1 MSNNDAVCYLAL
13 GEHSCCTSLTDG
25 SVRFSVQ
32 RTVSVS
38 DIMGGTVRLSLRN
51 TRVCVRHGRARGRAT
66 VTLTAVSVFGVWR
79 TLDAYKMMP
88 RQTQTTGRAQAS
100 AQPRSEHRRASPA
113 GTPRVSDSRLHGSR
127 TILWHEATRRADGR
141 RHTPHAPTVA
151 PACGVCT
158 LKQPAQAC
166 ADQHAPHRSRSQ
178 GIETCSEQ
186 SLHSSPRRPR
196 GLPRPRRPPLC
207 R

>member
-1 MSNNDAVCYLAL
+1 MLHISYRRFCSVQCTAHRERERYLGWYYGTAQPQEYSGVRQAWPRQRQSDCYTYSRERLWCLEDPRRLQNDAAPDPDQC
-13 GEHSCCTSLTDG
+13 
-25 SVRFSVQ
+25 
-32 RTVSVS
+32 
-38 DIMGGTVRLSLRN
+38 
-51 TRVCVRHGRARGRAT
+51 
-66 VTLTAVSVFGVWR
+66 
-79 TLDAYKMMP
+79 
-88 RQTQTTGRAQAS
+88 GRAQAS

>member
-1 MSNNDAVCYLAL
+1 MCYLAL

-38 DIMGGTVRLSLRN
+38 DILGGTVRLSLRN

-66 VTLTAVSVFGVWR
+66 VTLTALSVFGVWR

-113 GTPRVSDSRLHGSR
+113 GTPRVSDSRLQPHRPVARS
-127 TILWHEATRRADGR
+127 HKTRRRTTA
-141 RHTPHAPTVA
+141 HTTRAHRGSSVR
-151 PACGVCT
+151 C
-158 LKQPAQAC
+158 LHAQATS
-166 ADQHAPHRSRSQ
+166 PSLRRSARAS
-178 GIETCSEQ
+178 SK
-186 SLHSSPRRPR
+186 SLARY
-196 GLPRPRRPPLC
+196 
-207 R
+207 

>member
-1 MSNNDAVCYLAL
+1 MLHISYR
-13 GEHSCCTSLTDG
+13 
-25 SVRFSVQ
+25 RFCSVQ
-32 RTVSVS
+32 CTAHRERERYL
-38 DIMGGTVRLSLRN
+38 GWYGTAQPQEYSGVGCAVRQAW
-51 TRVCVRHGRARGRAT
+51 RARGRAT
-66 VTLTAVSVFGVWR
+66 VTLTALSVFGVWR

-100 AQPRSEHRRASPA
+100 AQPRSEHRRARARPAHPASPI
-113 GTPRVSDSRLHGSR
+113 RDCSR
-127 TILWHEATRRADGR
+127 TVLWHEATRRADGR

>member
-1 MSNNDAVCYLAL
+1 MCYLAL

-38 DIMGGTVRLSLRN
+38 DILGGTVRLRN
-51 TRVCVRHGRARGRAT
+51 TRVCVRHGRARGCRAT

-100 AQPRSEHRRASPA
+100 AQPRSEHRRARARPAHPASPI
-113 GTPRVSDSRLHGSR
+113 RDCSR
-127 TILWHEATRRADGR
+127 TVLWHKATRRADGR
-141 RHTPHAPTVA
+141 RHTPHAPSVA

>member
-1 MSNNDAVCYLAL
+1 MLHISYRRFCSVQCTAHRERERYLGWYGTAQEYSGVRQAWPRQRLQSDCYTYSRERLWCLEDPRRLQNDAAPDPDHRTST
-13 GEHSCCTSLTDG
+13 GE
-25 SVRFSVQ
+25 R
-32 RTVSVS
+32 
-38 DIMGGTVRLSLRN
+38 
-51 TRVCVRHGRARGRAT
+51 
-66 VTLTAVSVFGVWR
+66 
-79 TLDAYKMMP
+79 
-88 RQTQTTGRAQAS
+88 
-100 AQPRSEHRRASPA
+100 AQPRSEHRRARARPAHPASPI
-113 GTPRVSDSRLHGSR
+113 RDCSR
-127 TILWHEATRRADGR
+127 TVLWHKATRRADGR